1 MNNRI
6 IKFRAWLTNGDKV
19 TYSIGSHME
28 YNVTI
33 TDNKYAV
40 VESGREIEETY
51 DYHLMQYTG
60 LKDKNGKEIYE
71 NDIIATKGYVTVV
84 RYEAPKFCCR
94 YDKGK
99 AEMMDFDPFEEC
111 EVIGNVYENPELLT
125 IIN

>member
-6 IKFRAWLTNGDKV
+6 FKFRAWDKLKNQMTV
-19 TYSIGSHME
+19 DLLISFDGEVLDTRTIPFSIV
-28 YNVTI
+28 N
-33 TDNKYAV
+33 
-40 VESGREIEETY
+40 EEVII
-51 DYHLMQYTG
+51 MQYTG

-71 NDIIATKGYVTVV
+71 NDIIETKGYVTVV

-94 YDKGK
+94 YDKGN

-111 EVIGNVYENPELLT
+111 EVIGNVYQNSELLT